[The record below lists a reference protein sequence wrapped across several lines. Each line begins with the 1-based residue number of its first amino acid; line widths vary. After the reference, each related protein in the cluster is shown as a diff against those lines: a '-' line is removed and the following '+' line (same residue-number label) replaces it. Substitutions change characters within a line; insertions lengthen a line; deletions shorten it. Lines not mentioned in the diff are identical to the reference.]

1 MVSKID
7 NLMMLRVSVGFI
19 FLWFGLLK
27 FFPNLSPA
35 EELASIT
42 IKWLFHG
49 FIPHE
54 LGMKALA
61 LWEILIGLGLM
72 FGIYLKEVIYL
83 FLLHISL
90 TFLPL
95 FIFQDITFSKAP
107 YGLTL
112 TGQYIIKNIVLLA
125 IGVTLLLYYKRKD
138 KQHV

>member
-83 FLLHISL
+83 FL
-90 TFLPL
+90 PL